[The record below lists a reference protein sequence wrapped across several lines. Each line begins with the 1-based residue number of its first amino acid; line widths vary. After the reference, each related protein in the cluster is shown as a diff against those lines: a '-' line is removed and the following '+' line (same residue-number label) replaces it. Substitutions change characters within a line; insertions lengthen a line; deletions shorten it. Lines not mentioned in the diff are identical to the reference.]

1 MKNKGKHQKE
11 KGEYKQKRGY
21 KRRKELKRFDLV
33 LKEIFSRAIGKIIS
47 IATGEKIEEK
57 LEDIN
62 RELKLLKSLRPD
74 MLFKAGDK
82 IFHIEIQAQQDKT
95 LPKRM
100 LLYSVVIEE
109 KFGKEPVQIVLFV
122 GKGNPPPS
130 YFRSEFKFLK
140 FRVVDWKKIDPDEF
154 LKSDKPEEVVL
165 GVLAGKYKEKP
176 EVFKKVIRKIS
187 KIVKNEKELL
197 KYMEDIS
204 FLGGLFDIKIKVKP
218 MPIQID
224 IRKTLFYR
232 WGREEGLKE
241 GERRGIVKGLK
252 EGEKRGLEKG
262 KQEGLKEGLI
272 KGLKKAIFLD
282 IQVKFGSQKAK
293 LIKNFLD
300 KINDINRLK
309 EIKKKAVETKTWDDF
324 VKFLKNSNPKNKNS
338 R

>member
-1 MKNKGKHQKE
+1 MKKKREHQGKKR
-11 KGEYKQKRGY
+11 EYKHK
-21 KRRKELKRFDLV
+21 KELRRFDLI
-33 LKEIFSRAIGKIIS
+33 LKEIFSRAVGKIIS
-47 IATGEKIEEK
+47 IATGEKIKEK

-62 RELKLLKSLRPD
+62 RELKLIKSFRPD

-130 YFRSEFKFLK
+130 VFRSEFKFLK

-165 GVLAGKYKEKP
+165 GILAGKYKEKP

-187 KIVKNEKELL
+187 KIVKNKKELL

-204 FLGGLFDIKIKVKP
+204 FLGGLFDVEIKAEP

-224 IRKTLFYR
+224 IRKTLFYK
-232 WGREEGLKE
+232 WGE
-241 GERRGIVKGLK
+241 K
-252 EGEKRGLEKG
+252 EGEKRGIIK
-262 KQEGLKEGLI
+262 GLKEGL
-272 KGLKKAIFLD
+272 KKAILLG
-282 IQVKFGSQKAK
+282 IQLKFGSSKARQIKK
-293 LIKNFLD
+293 LLD
-300 KINDINRLK
+300 KINDINRLEK
-309 EIKKKAVETKTWDDF
+309 IKKEVIKSENWEDF
-324 VKFLKNSNPKNKNS
+324 VKVFRNHK
-338 R
+338 

>member
-1 MKNKGKHQKE
+1 MKKIK
-11 KGEYKQKRGY
+11 KQKQR
-21 KRRKELKRFDLV
+21 KKVKHRLKKELKRFDLV
-33 LKEIFSRAIGKIIS
+33 LKEIFSRAIRKIIY

-62 RELKLLKSLRPD
+62 REVKLLKSLRPD

-100 LLYSVVIEE
+100 LLYSVGIEE

-130 YFRSEFKFLK
+130 VFRTEFKFLK
-140 FRVVDWKKIDPDEF
+140 FKVVDMKKIDPDEF

-165 GVLAGKYKEKP
+165 GVLAGKYREKP

-187 KIVKNEKELL
+187 KIIKNKKELL

-204 FLGGLFDIKIKVKP
+204 FLGGLFDVEIKSEP

-224 IRKTLFYR
+224 IRKTLFYK
-232 WGREEGLKE
+232 WGEKRGLE
-241 GERRGIVKGLK
+241 KGLK
-252 EGEKRGLEKG
+252 EGEKRG
-262 KQEGLKEGLI
+262 KQEGLKE
-272 KGLKKAIFLD
+272 AILLD
-282 IQVKFGSQKAK
+282 IQIKFGKSKV
-293 LIKNFLD
+293 
-300 KINDINRLK
+300 K
-309 EIKKKAVETKTWDDF
+309 EIKTILEKVDNVNHLKKIKRKIIEAKTWDDF
-324 VKFLKNSNPKNKNS
+324 VKVFRNHK
-338 R
+338 

>member
-1 MKNKGKHQKE
+1 MKKIK
-11 KGEYKQKRGY
+11 KQKQKKKVKYRL
-21 KRRKELKRFDLV
+21 KKELKRFDLV
-33 LKEIFSRAIGKIIS
+33 LKEIFSRAVGKIIS

-62 RELKLLKSLRPD
+62 QEVKLLKSLRPD

-100 LLYSVVIEE
+100 LLYSVGIEE

-140 FRVVDWKKIDPDEF
+140 FRVVDWKKIKPDEF
-154 LKSDKPEEVVL
+154 LKSEKPEEVVL
-165 GVLAGKYKEKP
+165 GVLAGKYREKP

-187 KIVKNEKELL
+187 KIVKNKKELL

-204 FLGGLFDIKIKVKP
+204 FLGSLFDVEIKVEP

-224 IRKTLFYR
+224 IRKTLFYK
-232 WGREEGLKE
+232 WGEQKGFEKGKKE
-241 GERRGIVKGLK
+241 GLK
-252 EGEKRGLEKG
+252 EGEKRGIVKG
-262 KQEGLKEGLI
+262 LKQGKKEGLKEGLKEGI
-272 KGLKKAIFLD
+272 LGI
-282 IQVKFGSQKAK
+282 IQVKFGSSKAEQ
-293 LIKNFLD
+293 IKSLLD
-300 KINDINRLK
+300 KINDINRLGK
-309 EIKKKAVETKTWDDF
+309 IKKEVIRAEKWDDF
-324 VKFLKNSNPKNKNS
+324 FKALKTLNSKNKNS
-338 R
+338 KNK